1 MLCVCVY
8 GRRIVVDK
16 HLALFFFPSLSGFFS
31 FLMAMFGHTTREP
44 NDALVITFS
53 SYSGT
58 LPWPA
63 ELERERDPSSSS
75 SSSAGYRVINLRPV
89 VNQHYTDP
97 ACFLLIVRTNASLS
111 LSLSFSSVCYKGP
124 PPLKFFFF
132 FLVEEERAA

>member
-1 MLCVCVY
+1 
-8 GRRIVVDK
+8 
-16 HLALFFFPSLSGFFS
+16 
-31 FLMAMFGHTTREP
+31 MAMFGHTTREP

-111 LSLSFSSVCYKGP
+111 LSLFRLCAIKAP
-124 PPLKFFFF
+124 PPLLKFFFF